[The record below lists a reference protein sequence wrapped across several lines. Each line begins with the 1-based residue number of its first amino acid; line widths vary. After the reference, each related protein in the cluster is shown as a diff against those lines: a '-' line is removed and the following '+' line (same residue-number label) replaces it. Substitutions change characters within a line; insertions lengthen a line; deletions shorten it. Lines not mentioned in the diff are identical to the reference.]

1 MPIETERKI
10 IASDNVFNMY
20 LKDLGTTKKLK
31 CVDTY
36 FCNQSLD
43 FKKNSESLRIRD
55 VVTEGISKITYK
67 YLASSG
73 PNLFIREEKE
83 ICLPPQTQ
91 KDIDIL
97 FDIFAILGIETNVK
111 TLNRSKVE
119 EILKINYEII
129 GTVVKNGYRFWKD
142 NTKISLYATTFRN
155 KAKVKTIN
163 TIEIEGSEY
172 LIKKEYKKFLE
183 IYGNMGSIRLSDK
196 NNFQLLL
203 SI

>member
-1 MPIETERKI
+1 MPIETEKKI
-10 IASDNVFNMY
+10 IVSDNVFNIY
-20 LKDLGTTKKLK
+20 LKDLGTTKKIK

-36 FCNQSLD
+36 FYNQSLD

-67 YLASSG
+67 YLSSSK

-91 KDIDIL
+91 KDIDVL

-111 TLNRSKVE
+111 TLYRSEVE

-129 GTVVKNGYRFWKD
+129 GTVEKNGYRFWKD
-142 NTKISLYATTFRN
+142 NIKISLYVTTFRK

-163 TIEIEGSEY
+163 IIEIEGIEG
-172 LIKKEYKKFLE
+172 LIEKEYKKFVE
-183 IYGNMGSIRLSDK
+183 TYGNMESIRLSDK

>member
-1 MPIETERKI
+1 MPIETEKKI
-10 IASDNVFNMY
+10 IVSDNVFNIY
-20 LKDLGTTKKLK
+20 LKDLGTTKKIK

-36 FCNQSLD
+36 FYNQSLD

-67 YLASSG
+67 YLSSSK

-91 KDIDIL
+91 KDIDVL

-111 TLNRSKVE
+111 TLYRSEVE

-129 GTVVKNGYRFWKD
+129 GTVEKKWIPILERQYKNF
-142 NTKISLYATTFRN
+142 
-155 KAKVKTIN
+155 TICN
-163 TIEIEGSEY
+163 DIQ
-172 LIKKEYKKFLE
+172 KK
-183 IYGNMGSIRLSDK
+183 S
-196 NNFQLLL
+196 
-203 SI
+203 

>member
-10 IASDNVFNMY
+10 IVSDNVFNMY
-20 LKDLGTTKKLK
+20 LKNLGTTKKLK
-31 CVDTY
+31 YIDAY

-43 FKKNSESLRIRD
+43 FEKNSESLRIRD

-67 YLASSG
+67 YLASSE

-91 KDIDIL
+91 KDIDVL
-97 FDIFAILGIETNVK
+97 FEIFAILGIETKVK

-129 GTVVKNGYRFWKD
+129 GTVEKNGYRIWKD
-142 NTKISLYATTFRN
+142 NIKISLYVTTFRN

-163 TIEIEGSEY
+163 IIEIEGIKD
-172 LIKKEYKKFLE
+172 LIEKEYKKFLE
-183 IYGNMGSIRLSDK
+183 IYGNMGSIKLSDK